1 VNFLLQGF
9 KYHEVSF
16 LLQGFKY
23 HKVIMPYECL
33 AKYRQVNDKIVQH
46 FLHDVHIIS
55 LLEEYMI
62 MYKVVNK
69 WITNTIQMKLEDS
82 NGTIT

>member
-1 VNFLLQGF
+1 
-9 KYHEVSF
+9 
-16 LLQGFKY
+16 
-23 HKVIMPYECL
+23 MPYECL

-82 NGTIT
+82 NGTITWVQLNWENFILVKLYMLG